1 MRNYRKAMTS
11 ILAAV
16 LLAAL
21 SIPVSGAPQ
30 NTGSSA
36 ESDVITSLMTVQDRL
51 NAIEAKKGES
61 EAYLSEL
68 KAQLTEL
75 SGQLNTLQDQYS
87 EKRAEL
93 DLVSQQL
100 TDAEKTA
107 SEQRRNMALR
117 IQYMYENSMGS
128 GFLDAV
134 FSSDNFQDILTR
146 AENIKEL
153 SEFDRRMLA
162 EYVAVCEDIETKQK
176 TVEQEQKEISRLEGE
191 SLEKRA
197 EIQTLYEET
206 LSDIQEMTEAVKEGH
221 EEEARLLTSIQEQE
235 AQLAVFLTPAA
246 QQVAAA
252 EQYAQGVH
260 AASTDQYA
268 QGAYAAPTAGTGTN
282 AAQNSVSGDSTAAGT
297 EQKAAESESAAETG
311 DTAAAE
317 SAAET
322 GSAAAE
328 SAGTQTASEKTSSWD
343 GSVLTRASGV
353 NQGPSGKET
362 YYNLNMSG
370 VVDIMRNMGNTDQY
384 WVRDDGVKMLGDYVM
399 VAADLETH
407 PRGSIVESSLGEAI
421 VVDTGALEK
430 EQLDIAVT
438 W

>member
-107 SEQRRNMALR
+107 SDQRRNMALR

-162 EYVAVCEDIETKQK
+162 EYVAVCEDIETKQQ

-197 EIQTLYEET
+197 EIQEIYEET
-206 LSDIQEMTEAVKEGH
+206 LSDIQEMAEAVQEGH
-221 EEEARLLTSIQEQE
+221 EEEARLLTAIQEQE
-235 AQLAVFLTPAA
+235 AQLSVFFTPVS

-252 EQYAQGVH
+252 DQYAKGAQSQGAH
-260 AASTDQYA
+260 AASA
-268 QGAYAAPTAGTGTN
+268 AGT
-282 AAQNSVSGDSTAAGT
+282 AANTAKDSAGSESTAAGT
-297 EQKAAESESAAETG
+297 GQKAADSET
-311 DTAAAE
+311 TAV

-322 GSAAAE
+322 GSTAADSAAA
-328 SAGTQTASEKTSSWD
+328 QTASEKTSSWD
-343 GSVLTRASGV
+343 GSVLTRAGGV

>member
-162 EYVAVCEDIETKQK
+162 EYVAVCEDIETKQQ
-176 TVEQEQKEISRLEGE
+176 TVELEQKEISRLEGE

-197 EIQTLYEET
+197 EIQEIYEET
-206 LSDIQEMTEAVKEGH
+206 LSDIQEMAEAVQEGH
-221 EEEARLLTSIQEQE
+221 EEEARLLTAIQEQE
-235 AQLAVFLTPAA
+235 AQLSVFFTPVS

-252 EQYAQGVH
+252 DQYAKGAQSQGAH
-260 AASTDQYA
+260 AASA
-268 QGAYAAPTAGTGTN
+268 AGT
-282 AAQNSVSGDSTAAGT
+282 AANTAKDSAGSESTAAGT

-311 DTAAAE
+311 STAAD
-317 SAAET
+317 
-322 GSAAAE
+322 SAAA
-328 SAGTQTASEKTSSWD
+328 QTASEKTSSWD
-343 GSVLTRASGV
+343 GSVLTRAGGV

-430 EQLDIAVT
+430 EQLDIAVA

>member
-30 NTGSSA
+30 NTSSSA

-162 EYVAVCEDIETKQK
+162 EYVAVCEDIETKQQ
-176 TVEQEQKEISRLEGE
+176 TVELEQKEISRLEGE

-197 EIQTLYEET
+197 EIQEIYEET
-206 LSDIQEMTEAVKEGH
+206 LSDIQEMAEAVQEGH
-221 EEEARLLTSIQEQE
+221 EEEARLLTAIQEQE
-235 AQLAVFLTPAA
+235 AQLSVFFTPVS

-252 EQYAQGVH
+252 DQYAKGAQSQGAH
-260 AASTDQYA
+260 AASA
-268 QGAYAAPTAGTGTN
+268 AGT
-282 AAQNSVSGDSTAAGT
+282 AANTAKDSAGSESTAAGT

-311 DTAAAE
+311 NTAAAE

-322 GSAAAE
+322 GSTAADSAAA
-328 SAGTQTASEKTSSWD
+328 QTASEKNSSWD
-343 GSVLTRASGV
+343 GSILTRASGV